1 MAQHDY
7 MRRLLEPQPRSS
19 QWRSTGIVDLS
30 SHDFYRRWVPWN
42 WRPIVMALPWS
53 RWDHPTSRSLPVH
66 SGKTARRDS
75 QSMWDG
81 WGDRS
86 TVWPCALVYERNVPT
101 NRWGDLKGDREAQRI
116 DQIRQPRVWG
126 HHIPRKK
133 SNVILNQLA
142 LLDWHRYRRD
152 AWHLGLRQS
161 PSK

>member
-1 MAQHDY
+1 MAQHHY

-30 SHDFYRRWVPWN
+30 SQVFYRRWVPWN

-53 RWDHPTSRSLPVH
+53 RWDHPTSRSVPVH
-66 SGKTARRDS
+66 SGKTARHDS

-101 NRWGDLKGDREAQRI
+101 NRWGDLKGDREAHR
-116 DQIRQPRVWG
+116 P
-126 HHIPRKK
+126 
-133 SNVILNQLA
+133 NVILNQLA